1 MKRIHIKRPDIKGG
15 IQRVKNLKPEDIKK
29 YWKKRKERRE
39 QILEKRRN
47 SPLAKKLAP
56 CYKFMNQFSLVFHA
70 LLACFLNLVI
80 ECISRHSL
88 VQGWNYMV
96 ETPKVFLYNSF

>member
-70 LLACFLNLVI
+70 LLACFLNLSLNVFPDI
-80 ECISRHSL
+80 RLYRGGIIWLRHQKCS
-88 VQGWNYMV
+88 YIIH
-96 ETPKVFLYNSF
+96 F

>member
-39 QILEKRRN
+39 QIF
-47 SPLAKKLAP
+47 A
-56 CYKFMNQFSLVFHA
+56 
-70 LLACFLNLVI
+70 
-80 ECISRHSL
+80 CISCTFGMLFEPGH
-88 VQGWNYMV
+88 
-96 ETPKVFLYNSF
+96 

>member
-39 QILEKRRN
+39 QIFREETQQPAGEKAGTV
-47 SPLAKKLAP
+47 L
-56 CYKFMNQFSLVFHA
+56 
-70 LLACFLNLVI
+70 
-80 ECISRHSL
+80 
-88 VQGWNYMV
+88 
-96 ETPKVFLYNSF
+96 